1 MRLQEAEKKLN
12 WVLLHLIIWFSFI
25 ADSKEDIGI
34 FLRTHAI
41 EILHHLLAQYK
52 LYKERYLK
60 FKEFLK
66 ETRQELKNLKDEV
79 KKK

>member
-12 WVLLHLIIWFSFI
+12 GALLHLIIGFSFI

-34 FLRTHAI
+34 FLKKHTI
-41 EILHHLLAQYK
+41 EIMHHLLEQYK
-52 LYKERYLK
+52 FYKERYLK
-60 FKEFLK
+60 FKQFLK
-66 ETRQELKNLKDEV
+66 ETKEELRNLKDEV

>member
-34 FLRTHAI
+34 FLKKHTI
-41 EILHHLLAQYK
+41 EIIHHLLEQYK
-52 LYKERYLK
+52 FLKVRYLK
-60 FKEFLK
+60 FKEFLIEAKK
-66 ETRQELKNLKDEV
+66 EVEKQSKI
-79 KKK
+79 KK